1 MYGLIVKLTLL
12 PGRRQQVID
21 LLSAGSREMPGCFS
35 YLIAKDIAEE
45 SVLWVTEVWDSQGS
59 HDASLS
65 LRAVQA
71 MIPQL
76 KPLIVGLEKIAITE
90 PVAGIESGR

>member
-1 MYGLIVKLTLL
+1 MYGLIVKLTL
-12 PGRRQQVID
+12 GSGQRQEVID

-35 YLIAKDIAEE
+35 YVIAKDVADE

-65 LRAVQA
+65 MRAVQA

-76 KPLIVGLEKIAITE
+76 KPLIVSLEKIAITE
-90 PVAGIESGR
+90 PAAGIESGR